1 MTHIERSGKVN
12 FMRLFVIF
20 LIFVFNFQILTKADD
35 ISDFEIEGI
44 SVGDSLIDFF
54 DDLDL
59 TEQLIKDY
67 PKSTY
72 PGSDKFYGLRIN
84 KELGDYDNFGVL
96 LKKDDEKYIIYILRG
111 RKKFANK
118 LDECKNYK
126 ENVVSSIKS
135 LLPNIEP
142 NIYNHKYRID
152 DGKSISYITA
162 FNIGLA
168 GSIRIYCDNWSAI
181 VEKNERWVD
190 SLNIEISSEEAL
202 EWINNEAWE

>member
-1 MTHIERSGKVN
+1 
-12 FMRLFVIF
+12 MRLFVIV

-111 RKKFANK
+111 RKN
-118 LDECKNYK
+118 
-126 ENVVSSIKS
+126 SQ
-135 LLPNIEP
+135 
-142 NIYNHKYRID
+142 
-152 DGKSISYITA
+152 
-162 FNIGLA
+162 
-168 GSIRIYCDNWSAI
+168 
-181 VEKNERWVD
+181 
-190 SLNIEISSEEAL
+190 ISSMNVKIIKKML
-202 EWINNEAWE
+202 FQV